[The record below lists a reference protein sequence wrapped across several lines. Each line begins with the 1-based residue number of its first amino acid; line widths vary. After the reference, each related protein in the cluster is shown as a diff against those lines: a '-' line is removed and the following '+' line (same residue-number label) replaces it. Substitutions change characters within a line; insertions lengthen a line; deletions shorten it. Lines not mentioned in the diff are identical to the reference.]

1 MPIMLLFIFIA
12 GGIGLM
18 FGGAGGLFL
27 GLMLGY
33 GIGYIMSKVLLPR
46 SLGRVQAQF
55 LESTFAVMGALCKA
69 DGRVSRDEIRVAE
82 QFFGQLGLDPEK
94 RKAARAAFNRGKEE
108 FFDLAVEVEYLRHT
122 VRGNPA
128 LLQLFLQV
136 QLSAIAADGVLHD
149 REHEMMLR
157 IARLLGL
164 AELDVRRLEAML
176 RGAAD
181 AGGPGG
187 PAGTA
192 PEESLETAYEV
203 LGVKPSASDSE
214 VKKAYR
220 RLMSKYHPDK
230 LAGSGMPEDM
240 RSVAEVRV
248 REVRKAYDT
257 IKARRKARR
266 AA

>member
-1 MPIMLLFIFIA
+1 MLLFVIIA
-12 GGIGLM
+12 GGMGLV
-18 FGGAGGLFL
+18 FGGGRGLL
-27 GLMLGY
+27 VGLILGY
-33 GIGYIMSKVLLPR
+33 GIGYVMSRVLLPKV
-46 SLGRVQAQF
+46 LGTVRAQF

-69 DGRVSRDEIRVAE
+69 DGRVSREEIRVAE
-82 QFFGQLGLDPEK
+82 QFFGTLGLDPEK
-94 RKAARAAFNRGKEE
+94 RKNARAAFNRGKDE
-108 FFDLAVEVEYLRHT
+108 FFDLAREVEHLRVT

-128 LLQLFLQV
+128 LLQLFLQI

-149 REHEMMLR
+149 DERDMLLR
-157 IARLLGL
+157 VGRLLGL
-164 AELDVRRLEAML
+164 SEIDLRRLEATL

-181 AGGPGG
+181 SGG
-187 PAGTA
+187 PAGTT
-192 PEESLETAYEV
+192 PGGLLEDAYQI

-230 LAGSGMPEDM
+230 LAGSGMPEAM

-257 IKARRKARR
+257 IKARREGRR